1 MEGLSAGDAESKSVV
16 IVEELWMKDQY
27 DVIVVGAGPAGS
39 TAARYAAAG
48 GASVLVLEKDRDVGY
63 PVRCAEA
70 VSHEGVV
77 QFLEPDARW
86 IAATVSK
93 FRIVVPNGNSIIPRL
108 DGIGYVLE
116 RRIFDYE
123 LAKLAVQHGAEV
135 VTKAYVYDLITI
147 DGVVSGVRVLIKD
160 QKVDLRAKVV
170 IGADGVESRVG
181 KWAGIDTTC
190 HIHDMESCAQVTLSG
205 VTVDAGILDF
215 YFGDDIAPGGY
226 LWVFPKG
233 KESANVGIGIS
244 VECAKEKSAVRW
256 LDEFVQKRFPHAAVL
271 TRIAGGVPCAKTC
284 DQIVKGSV
292 MLVGD
297 AAHQVNPV
305 SGGGIISGMIG
316 GMIAGQVAAEALTSG
331 TIDHLKEYE
340 KRWQKRLGWRHEVFY
355 RIKEAIYNFS
365 DDTLNKLCDDAVKLP
380 EEKRTVGG
388 IFRTALWNQPS
399 LLLDVA
405 KVFIS

>member
-1 MEGLSAGDAESKSVV
+1 
-16 IVEELWMKDQY
+16 MKEFY

-48 GASVLVLEKDRDVGY
+48 GASVLMLEKDRDVGY
-63 PVRCAEA
+63 PVRCGEA
-70 VSHEGVV
+70 VSHEGVI
-77 QFLEPDARW
+77 QFIEPDPRW

-93 FRIVVPNGNSIIPRL
+93 FRIVVPNGNSIVPRL

-116 RRIFDYE
+116 RRLFDYE
-123 LAKLAVQHGAEV
+123 LAKVAAREGAEV
-135 VTKAYVYDLITI
+135 VTKAYVYDLIKSN
-147 DGVVSGVRVLIKD
+147 GNAEGVRALIKD
-160 QKVDLRAKVV
+160 QKVEIKAKIV
-170 IGADGVESRVG
+170 IGADGVETRVG

-190 HIHDMESCAQVTLSG
+190 HIRDMESCAQVTLTG
-205 VTVDAGILDF
+205 VKVDEGILDF
-215 YFGDDIAPGGY
+215 YFGEDTAPGGY

-233 KESANVGIGIS
+233 KDSANVGIGIS
-244 VECAKEKSAVRW
+244 VERAKEKSAIKH
-256 LDEFVQKRFPHAAVL
+256 LEEFVQKKFPNAAIL

-284 DQIVKGSV
+284 DEIVKANV

-316 GMIAGQVAAEALTSG
+316 GMIAGQVAAEAIKQNDLSY
-331 TIDHLKEYE
+331 LKEYE
-340 KRWQKRLGWRHEVFY
+340 KRWHKRLGWRHEVFY
-355 RIKEAIYNFS
+355 KIKEAIYEFT
-365 DDTLNKLCDDAVKLP
+365 DETLNKLCDNACKLP

-399 LLLDVA
+399 LLLHVA
-405 KVFIS
+405 RVFVS

>member
-1 MEGLSAGDAESKSVV
+1 M
-16 IVEELWMKDQY
+16 
-27 DVIVVGAGPAGS
+27 
-39 TAARYAAAG
+39 
-48 GASVLVLEKDRDVGY
+48 
-63 PVRCAEA
+63 
-70 VSHEGVV
+70 
-77 QFLEPDARW
+77 
-86 IAATVSK
+86 
-93 FRIVVPNGNSIIPRL
+93 PRL

-123 LAKLAVQHGAEV
+123 LAKLAVKEGAEV
-135 VTKAYVYDLITI
+135 VTKAYAYDLIKE
-147 DGVVSGVRVLIKD
+147 DGDVTGVRVLIKD

-205 VTVDAGILDF
+205 VAVDDGILDF
-215 YFGDDIAPGGY
+215 YFGDQIAPGGY

-233 KESANVGIGIS
+233 KDSANVGIGIS

-256 LDEFVQKRFPHAAVL
+256 LDEFVEKKFPNAAML

-284 DQIVKGSV
+284 DEIVKGNV
-292 MLVGD
+292 LLVGD
-297 AAHQVNPV
+297 AAHQVNPT

-316 GMIAGQVAAEALTSG
+316 GMLAGQVAAEA
-331 TIDHLKEYE
+331 IAKKDRNHLIEYG

-355 RIKEAIYNFS
+355 RIREAITSFS
-365 DDTLNKLCDDAVKLP
+365 DETLNNLCDSAVKLP

-388 IFRTALWNQPS
+388 LFRTAMWNKPS
-399 LLLDVA
+399 ILLDIA

>member
-1 MEGLSAGDAESKSVV
+1 
-16 IVEELWMKDQY
+16 MKDLY

-39 TAARYAAAG
+39 TAARFAAAG
-48 GASVLVLEKDRDVGY
+48 GASVLLLEKDRDVGY

-77 QFLEPDARW
+77 QFIEPDPRW

-93 FRIVVPNGNSIIPRL
+93 FRIVVPNGNSIMPRL

-123 LAKLAVQHGAEV
+123 LAKLAVKEGAEV
-135 VTKAYVYDLITI
+135 ITKAYVYDLIKE
-147 DGVVSGVRVLIKD
+147 DGDVTGVRVLIKGR
-160 QKVDLRAKVV
+160 KVDIRAKVV

-205 VTVDAGILDF
+205 VAVDEGILDF
-215 YFGDDIAPGGY
+215 YFGDQIAPGGY

-233 KESANVGIGIS
+233 KDSANVGIGIS

-256 LDEFVQKRFPHAAVL
+256 LDEFVEKKFPNAAML

-284 DQIVKGSV
+284 DEIVKGNV
-292 MLVGD
+292 LLVGD
-297 AAHQVNPV
+297 AAHQVNPT

-316 GMIAGQVAAEALTSG
+316 GMIAGQVAGEA
-331 TIDHLKEYE
+331 IAKKDRNHLIEYE
-340 KRWQKRLGWRHEVFY
+340 KRWHKRLGWRHEVFY

-365 DDTLNKLCDDAVKLP
+365 DDTLNKLCDSAVKLP

-388 IFRTALWNQPS
+388 LFRTAMWNQPS
-399 LLLDVA
+399 ILLDIA

>member
-1 MEGLSAGDAESKSVV
+1 MR
-16 IVEELWMKDQY
+16 DQY

-39 TAARYAAAG
+39 TAARFAAAG
-48 GASVLVLEKDRDVGY
+48 GASVLLLEKDRDVGY

-70 VSHEGVV
+70 VSHEGVA
-77 QFLEPDARW
+77 QFIEPDPRW
-86 IAATVSK
+86 IASTVSK
-93 FRIVVPNGNSIIPRL
+93 FRIVVPNGNSIVPRL

-123 LAKLAVQHGAEV
+123 LAKLAVKEGAEV
-135 VTKAYVYDLITI
+135 ITKAYVYDLIKE
-147 DGVVSGVRVLIKD
+147 DGDVTGVRVLIKD

-205 VTVDAGILDF
+205 VAVDEGILDF
-215 YFGDDIAPGGY
+215 YFGDQIAPGGY

-233 KESANVGIGIS
+233 KDSANVGIGIS
-244 VECAKEKSAVRW
+244 VECAKEKAAVRW
-256 LDEFVQKRFPHAAVL
+256 LDEFVQKKFPNAAML

-284 DQIVKGSV
+284 DEIVKGNV
-292 MLVGD
+292 LLVGD
-297 AAHQVNPV
+297 AAHQVNPT

-316 GMIAGQVAAEALTSG
+316 GMLAGQVAAEA
-331 TIDHLKEYE
+331 IAKEDRKHLIEYG
-340 KRWQKRLGWRHEVFY
+340 KRWHKRLGWRHEVFY
-355 RIKEAIYNFS
+355 RIREAITSFS
-365 DDTLNKLCDDAVKLP
+365 DETLNKLCDSAVKLP

-388 IFRTALWNQPS
+388 LFRTAMWNKPS
-399 LLLDVA
+399 ILLDIA

>member
-1 MEGLSAGDAESKSVV
+1 
-16 IVEELWMKDQY
+16 MKDIY
-27 DVIVVGAGPAGS
+27 DVIVVGAGPTGS
-39 TAARYAAAG
+39 TAARFAAAG

-63 PVRCAEA
+63 PVRCGEA

-77 QFLEPDARW
+77 QFIEPDPRW

-93 FRIVVPNGNSIIPRL
+93 FRIVVPNGNSIVPRL

-123 LAKLAVQHGAEV
+123 LAKVAAREGAEV
-135 VTKAYVYDLITI
+135 VTKAYAYDLIKSN
-147 DGVVSGVRVLIKD
+147 GEVAGVRALVKD
-160 QKVDLRAKVV
+160 QKVDLRAKIV

-190 HIHDMESCAQVTLSG
+190 HIRDMESCAQMTLTG
-205 VTVDAGILDF
+205 VTVDEGILDF
-215 YFGDDIAPGGY
+215 YLGEKIAPGGY

-233 KESANVGIGIS
+233 KDSANVGIGIS
-244 VECAKEKSAVRW
+244 VECAKQKAAIRW
-256 LDEFVQKRFPHAAVL
+256 LEEFVEKKYPNAAVL

-284 DQIVKGSV
+284 DEIVKGNV

-316 GMIAGQVAAEALTSG
+316 GMIAGQVAAEALEKDDRS
-331 TIDHLKEYE
+331 HLKEYE
-340 KRWQKRLGWRHEVFY
+340 KRWHKRLGWRHEVFY
-355 RIKEAIYNFS
+355 RIKEAIYEFS
-365 DDTLNKLCDDAVKLP
+365 DETMNKLCENACKLP

-388 IFRTALWNQPS
+388 IFRTAVWNQPS
-399 LLLDVA
+399 LLLEVA

>member
-1 MEGLSAGDAESKSVV
+1 
-16 IVEELWMKDQY
+16 MKDIY
-27 DVIVVGAGPAGS
+27 DVIVVGAGPTGS
-39 TAARYAAAG
+39 TAARFAAAG

-63 PVRCAEA
+63 PVRCGEA

-77 QFLEPDARW
+77 QFIEPDPRW

-93 FRIVVPNGNSIIPRL
+93 FRIVVPNGNSIVPRL

-123 LAKLAVQHGAEV
+123 LAKVAAREGAEV
-135 VTKAYVYDLITI
+135 VTKAYAYDLIKSN
-147 DGVVSGVRVLIKD
+147 GEVAGVRALVQD
-160 QKVDLRAKVV
+160 QKVDLRAKIV

-190 HIHDMESCAQVTLSG
+190 HIRDMESCAQMTLTG
-205 VTVDAGILDF
+205 VTVDEGILDF
-215 YFGDDIAPGGY
+215 YLGEKIAPGGY

-233 KESANVGIGIS
+233 KDSANVGIGIS
-244 VECAKEKSAVRW
+244 VECAKQKAAIRW
-256 LDEFVQKRFPHAAVL
+256 LEEFVEKKYPNAAVL

-284 DQIVKGSV
+284 DEIVKGNV

-316 GMIAGQVAAEALTSG
+316 GMIAGQVAAEALEKGDRS
-331 TIDHLKEYE
+331 HLKEYE
-340 KRWQKRLGWRHEVFY
+340 KRWHKRLGWRHEVFY
-355 RIKEAIYNFS
+355 RIKEAIYEFS
-365 DDTLNKLCDDAVKLP
+365 DETLNKLCENACKLP

-388 IFRTALWNQPS
+388 IFRTAVWNQPS
-399 LLLDVA
+399 LLLEVA
-405 KVFIS
+405 KVFVS

>member
-1 MEGLSAGDAESKSVV
+1 
-16 IVEELWMKDQY
+16 MKDIY
-27 DVIVVGAGPAGS
+27 DVIVVGAGPTGS
-39 TAARYAAAG
+39 TAARFAAAG

-63 PVRCAEA
+63 PVRCGEA

-77 QFLEPDARW
+77 QFIEPDPRW

-93 FRIVVPNGNSIIPRL
+93 FRIVVPNGNSIVPRL

-123 LAKLAVQHGAEV
+123 LAKVAAREGAEV
-135 VTKAYVYDLITI
+135 VTKAYAYDLIKSN
-147 DGVVSGVRVLIKD
+147 GEVAGVRALVKD
-160 QKVDLRAKVV
+160 QKVDLRAKIV

-190 HIHDMESCAQVTLSG
+190 HIRDMESCAQMTLTA
-205 VTVDAGILDF
+205 VTVDEGILDF
-215 YFGDDIAPGGY
+215 YLGEKIAPGGY

-233 KESANVGIGIS
+233 KDSANVGIGIS
-244 VECAKEKSAVRW
+244 VECAKQKAAIRW
-256 LDEFVQKRFPHAAVL
+256 LEEFVEKKYPNAAVL

-284 DQIVKGSV
+284 DEIVKGNV

-316 GMIAGQVAAEALTSG
+316 GMIAGQVAAEALKKDDRS
-331 TIDHLKEYE
+331 HLKEYE
-340 KRWQKRLGWRHEVFY
+340 KRWHKRLGWRHEVFY
-355 RIKEAIYNFS
+355 RIKEAIYEFS
-365 DDTLNKLCDDAVKLP
+365 DETLNKLCENACKLP

-388 IFRTALWNQPS
+388 IFRTAVWNQPS
-399 LLLDVA
+399 LLLEVA
-405 KVFIS
+405 KVFVS

>member
-1 MEGLSAGDAESKSVV
+1 MKES
-16 IVEELWMKDQY
+16 Y
-27 DVIVVGAGPAGS
+27 DVVVVGAGPAGS
-39 TAARYAAAG
+39 TAARFAAAG
-48 GASVLVLEKDRDVGY
+48 GASVLLLEKDRDVGY
-63 PVRCAEA
+63 PVRCGEA
-70 VSHEGVV
+70 VSHEGVI
-77 QFLEPDARW
+77 QFIEPDPRW

-93 FRIVVPNGNSIIPRL
+93 FRIIVPNGNSIVPRL

-123 LAKLAVQHGAEV
+123 LAKLAVREGAEV
-135 VTKAYVYDLITI
+135 VTKAYVYDLIKQ
-147 DGVVSGVRVLIKD
+147 DGGVKGVRVLVKD
-160 QKVDLRAKVV
+160 EKVEIRAKVV

-181 KWAGIDTTC
+181 KWAGIDTTT

-205 VTVDAGILDF
+205 VEVEEGVLEF
-215 YFGDDIAPGGY
+215 YFGEQVAPGGY

-233 KESANVGIGIS
+233 KDSANVGLGVS
-244 VECAKEKSAVRW
+244 VEQAKKKSAVQF
-256 LDEFVQKRFPHAAVL
+256 LEKFIEKRFPDAAIL

-284 DQIVKGSV
+284 DEIVKNNV

-297 AAHQVNPV
+297 AAHQVNPL

-316 GMIAGQVAAEALTSG
+316 GMIAGQVAAEAIRKNDLR
-331 TIDHLKEYE
+331 HLVEYE
-340 KRWQKRLGWRHEVFY
+340 KRWHKRLGWRHEVFY
-355 RIKEAIYNFS
+355 NIKEAIYRFS
-365 DDTLNKLCDDAVKLP
+365 DETLNKLCESSLKLP

-405 KVFIS
+405 RVFIS

>member
-1 MEGLSAGDAESKSVV
+1 
-16 IVEELWMKDQY
+16 MKDIY
-27 DVIVVGAGPAGS
+27 DVIVVGAGPTGS
-39 TAARYAAAG
+39 TAARFAAAG

-63 PVRCAEA
+63 PVRCGEA

-77 QFLEPDARW
+77 QFIEPDPRW

-93 FRIVVPNGNSIIPRL
+93 FRIVVPNGNSIVPRL

-123 LAKLAVQHGAEV
+123 LAKVAAREGAEV
-135 VTKAYVYDLITI
+135 VTKAYAYDLIKSN
-147 DGVVSGVRVLIKD
+147 GEVAGVRALVKD
-160 QKVDLRAKVV
+160 QKVDLHAKIV

-190 HIHDMESCAQVTLSG
+190 HIRDMESCAQMTLTG
-205 VTVDAGILDF
+205 VTVDEGILDF
-215 YFGDDIAPGGY
+215 YFGEKIAPGGY

-233 KESANVGIGIS
+233 KDSANVGIGIS
-244 VECAKEKSAVRW
+244 VECAKQKAAIRW
-256 LDEFVQKRFPHAAVL
+256 LEEFVEKKYPNAAVL

-284 DQIVKGSV
+284 DEIVKGNV

-316 GMIAGQVAAEALTSG
+316 GMIAGQVAAEALEK
-331 TIDHLKEYE
+331 DDRLHLKEYE
-340 KRWQKRLGWRHEVFY
+340 KRWHKRLGWRHEVFY
-355 RIKEAIYNFS
+355 RIKEAIYEFS
-365 DDTLNKLCDDAVKLP
+365 DETLNKLCENACKLP

-388 IFRTALWNQPS
+388 IFRTAVWNQPS
-399 LLLDVA
+399 LLLEVA
-405 KVFIS
+405 KVFVS